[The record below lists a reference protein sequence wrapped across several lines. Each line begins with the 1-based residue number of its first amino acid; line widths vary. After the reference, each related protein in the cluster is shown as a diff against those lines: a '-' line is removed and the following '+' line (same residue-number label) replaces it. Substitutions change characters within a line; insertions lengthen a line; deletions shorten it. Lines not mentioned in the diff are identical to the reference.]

1 MAKRFGVERLITLSA
16 ALAVSLMVPAAYGA
30 GQAVTIATTS
40 QAASGAAASSKTSSS
55 TVAKSNSIAVKSK
68 IIAKTGT
75 KTVATKTV
83 ARKKTFARKTG
94 LDRRL
99 GAKRGPSYGDPAAG
113 DDSTGEDP
121 VVRQAAVESLDGLL
135 GSMVAVDPASGRI
148 LTIVNQNLAFAG
160 GYQPCSTFK
169 PAVALAALQEGVIS
183 NDKTRLQLGKRW
195 FMTLEQSLAHSNNV
209 YFAKLGALMGL
220 ETMRKYA
227 GMFGFAEHAGWGI
240 EKEQPGSFPE
250 QPPPASVGGVGK
262 VASFGEGI
270 SQTLF
275 QEVSFMSAL
284 SNGGTLYYLQYPR
297 TPEELDEFEPRIK
310 RQLDLGPW
318 LEPVR
323 EGMLG
328 AVEFGTARRAHQPD
342 FPILGKTGTC
352 SQNGMK
358 LGWFAGYS
366 GGHSNLAVAVLQR
379 TPQPMGGGP
388 HAAQIA
394 GRFFRKLADANYV
407 VRHNDK
413 KPATVSLPASVQL
426 FR

>member
-1 MAKRFGVERLITLSA
+1 MKRRLVAYRIITIGSLQAVLLILSVAYGMAKS
-16 ALAVSLMVPAAYGA
+16 
-30 GQAVTIATTS
+30 VTIARTR
-40 QAASGAAASSKTSSS
+40 AAASRPASSS
-55 TVAKSNSIAVKSK
+55 LVVARSR
-68 IIAKTGT
+68 TT
-75 KTVATKTV
+75 
-83 ARKKTFARKTG
+83 RKKTSATKLG
-94 LDRRL
+94 LSRRL
-99 GAKRGPSYGDPAAG
+99 SAKKGPSFGDPTNG
-113 DDSTGEDP
+113 DESSGEDP
-121 VVRQAAVESLDGLL
+121 VVRQAAVDSLDGLL
-135 GSMVAVDPASGRI
+135 ASMIAVDPSSGRI

-183 NDKTRLQLGKRW
+183 ADRTRLQLGKRW
-195 FMTLEQSLAHSNNV
+195 YMTLEESLAHSNNV

-227 GMFGFAEHAGWGI
+227 AMFGFAEHAGWGI

-250 QPPPASVGGVGK
+250 VPPPASVGGVGK

-284 SNGGTLYYLQYPR
+284 SNGGTLYYLQYPK
-297 TPEELDEFEPRIK
+297 TPEELENFQPRIK
-310 RQLDLGPW
+310 RQLEIGPW
-318 LEPVR
+318 LDPVR

-358 LGWFAGYS
+358 LGWFSGYS
-366 GGHSNLAVAVLQR
+366 GGHSGLAVAVLQR

-394 GRFFRKLADANYV
+394 GRFFRKLADENYV
-407 VRHNDK
+407 VGSAEK
-413 KPATVSLPASVQL
+413 KPATASLPAAVQM